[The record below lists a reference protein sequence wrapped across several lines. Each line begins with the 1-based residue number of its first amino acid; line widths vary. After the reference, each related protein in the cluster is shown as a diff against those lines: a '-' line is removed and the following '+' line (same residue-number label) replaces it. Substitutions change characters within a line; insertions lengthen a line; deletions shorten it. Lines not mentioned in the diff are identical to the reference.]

1 MRTSTIAYRIRVG
14 ALLVLALGLAW
25 AAWLFFSPDKGQP
38 AGLGYEIIGGQ
49 SFAVNPADSKRYLYE
64 VERMGGKFGVLQ
76 EEISLW
82 FQAQWQGSHKART
95 IALLTLALT
104 ALGFWV
110 AHEVELVHDAESG
123 SA

>member
-64 VERMGGKFGVLQ
+64 VERMGGKFGVLELRQ
-76 EEISLW
+76 VLSRALYPDDSARPVADGLEI
-82 FQAQWQGSHKART
+82 
-95 IALLTLALT
+95 LAL
-104 ALGFWV
+104 
-110 AHEVELVHDAESG
+110 ER
-123 SA
+123 